1 MRLLIDTKDLE
12 LLVEKKRDYIGNQV
26 TFDTWIAAVSFI
38 LSVLTAQYD
47 QIGLLSGNQIKT
59 IFILIG
65 IIYLMKIGKRSM
77 MKKYD
82 HENLIVDI
90 NNLNLIQHNH
100 SLVIIKH
107 SEHYLLYDD
116 ERWQCKLFLNYKTQK
131 VNNEQFILN
140 AVSKDLDIDVSS
152 LSCQYIASRIQEKYS
167 VSHNENR
174 VYNHKLYIMTIQ
186 PLLPMME
193 KDNFVINNKHYYW
206 MTLDD
211 MMNDSDIQEKN
222 SEVVEFVRDMV
233 K

>member
-116 ERWQCKLFLNYKTQK
+116 ERWQ
-131 VNNEQFILN
+131 
-140 AVSKDLDIDVSS
+140 
-152 LSCQYIASRIQEKYS
+152 
-167 VSHNENR
+167 
-174 VYNHKLYIMTIQ
+174 
-186 PLLPMME
+186 
-193 KDNFVINNKHYYW
+193 
-206 MTLDD
+206 
-211 MMNDSDIQEKN
+211 
-222 SEVVEFVRDMV
+222 
-233 K
+233 